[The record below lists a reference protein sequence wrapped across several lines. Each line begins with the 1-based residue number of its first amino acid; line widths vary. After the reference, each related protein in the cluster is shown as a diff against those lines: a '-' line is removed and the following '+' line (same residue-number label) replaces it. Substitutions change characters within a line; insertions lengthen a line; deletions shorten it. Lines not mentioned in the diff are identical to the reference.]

1 MAKEVIRC
9 AWAGIDAKMCHY
21 HDTEWGVPIHDS
33 RSLWEKLILD
43 GFQAGLSWKTILH
56 KRDAFREA
64 FDDFD
69 PEKIVRYGKRD
80 VDRLMANAG
89 IIRSAS
95 KIAATVGNARAF
107 LDMREAGEDFAGF
120 AWKIAGGKPLRNR
133 WVSPGEVP
141 AQTESSVAMSKALKQ
156 RGFKFVGPVIVY
168 AWMQATGMVNDHVQG
183 CFRYRKV

>member
-1 MAKEVIRC
+1 
-9 AWAGIDAKMCHY
+9 
-21 HDTEWGVPIHDS
+21 
-33 RSLWEKLILD
+33 
-43 GFQAGLSWKTILH
+43 
-56 KRDAFREA
+56 
-64 FDDFD
+64 
-69 PEKIVRYGKRD
+69 
-80 VDRLMANAG
+80 MANAG

-107 LDMREAGEDFAGF
+107 LDMQEAGEDFADF
-120 AWKIAGGKPLRNR
+120 AWGIAGNKPLRNG
-133 WVSPGEVP
+133 WTSTAQVP